1 MSKELM
7 LQNLPTSAEH
17 DSSNRSVVQKGET
30 NVYIA
35 SVENFNHNVTNNI
48 ESHTTP
54 LLYPPYINTSFF
66 NLFVIDR
73 HDFKVGL
80 STMGTT
86 ISKHFT
92 SPEIAEKFFEFDSEK
107 KREMKTYPSL
117 FIPTPIYEDGKPS
130 YDQYGYIGF
139 IDNYETRYGS
149 GTLTWHWINKLP
161 LRHIQ
166 SYHDIFGLLD
176 MDQTITEMDVPHW
189 SIKQIDLLHV
199 VTNSMLLTLPS
210 IPNKDLM
217 LPVLRVTEGTAHSTQ
232 EYTLEFTN
240 YYYCENDKANTT
252 KITKTIYIPNFSH
265 KRWWH
270 KKTNTL
276 VFNERDVRTNS
287 DFTNS
292 LPTISLLTNFIP
304 KMPFHNSQDKM
315 SNQYVPKIAP
325 VQVILGSNLNW
336 EYYDVR
342 EEGDHLA
349 VFPPNF
355 QSEAADPDQAIGEL
369 IEALIHWLLTT
380 DKVNAPAMQEIKDYI
395 ESLK

>member
-1 MSKELM
+1 
-7 LQNLPTSAEH
+7 
-17 DSSNRSVVQKGET
+17 
-30 NVYIA
+30 
-35 SVENFNHNVTNNI
+35 
-48 ESHTTP
+48 
-54 LLYPPYINTSFF
+54 
-66 NLFVIDR
+66 
-73 HDFKVGL
+73 
-80 STMGTT
+80 MGTT

-292 LPTISLLTNFIP
+292 LPAISLLTNFIP